1 MFNNAAAS
9 SEGLDAKG
17 WMLPE
22 EKGSNAEGGIAPP
35 KRWQYTDE
43 PSRLWF
49 VKAEQGGVEKAF
61 ITVSVRD
68 AKVVRRVVGIVGDL
82 LRSRPELHRVSEER
96 RGQMQKLTRAG
107 SNLLACLKDDVI
119 GVAERLGDQ
128 QRIHPYF
135 RIFNEL
141 MQKYALRLEVKEA
154 LPETL
159 DAFVRELRLLGSQPD
174 VVAQIR
180 NSKRAERDNARSAM
194 GLLAAARAAYSKILA
209 LRFDLEYLVNFPSFD
224 PKPIDEH
231 LMKRHREA
239 FLKLLR
245 EGPYAQHLVGYV
257 WKTEWGPQRGFHHH
271 VLVLLN
277 GQSVCADIR
286 IADDMCMRWKH
297 EITKGLG
304 SFENCNKR
312 KEQYRR
318 CGIGM
323 LNRNDEE
330 KWGFLAEATRY
341 LTKQDVYTK
350 ALLSKN
356 AQCFGVGGPYVC
368 SASAATQKRKRLKK
382 SLPSLSKVLGKG
394 G

>member
-1 MFNNAAAS
+1 MFDNATAS
-9 SEGLDAKG
+9 SLPLDAKG
-17 WMLPE
+17 QLLPK
-22 EKGSNAEGGIAPP
+22 EKEASAGKPIEPP
-35 KRWQYTDE
+35 KRWLYADE
-43 PSRLWF
+43 PSRFWLA
-49 VKAEQGGVEKAF
+49 KAEQHGVEKKF
-61 ITVSVRD
+61 ITVGVRD
-68 AKVVRRVVGIVGDL
+68 AKILRRVVSVVGDL
-82 LRSRPELHRVSEER
+82 LRSRPALYRISDEHRGEMKR
-96 RGQMQKLTRAG
+96 LTRAG
-107 SNLLACLKDDVI
+107 SNLLGCLTDDTL
-119 GVAERLGDQ
+119 GVADRLGDQ
-128 QRIHPYF
+128 QRVHPYF
-135 RIFNEL
+135 AIFNDL
-141 MQKYALRLEVKEA
+141 KQKYMLRLQDKGA

-159 DAFVRELRLLGSQPD
+159 DALVRELRELGSQPE

-194 GLLAAARAAYSKILA
+194 ELLAAARTVYSKILA
-209 LRFDLEYLVNFPSFD
+209 LRFDLEYLVDFPSFN
-224 PKPIDEH
+224 PKPVDEK

-257 WKTEWGPQRGFHHH
+257 WKTEWGLQRGFHHH

-286 IADDMCMRWKH
+286 IADDLCMRWKH
-297 EITKGLG
+297 EIAKGLG

-312 KEQYRR
+312 KEEYRR

-356 AQCFGVGGPYVC
+356 TQCFSVGGPYLC
-368 SASAATQKRKRLKK
+368 SPSASHKRQRLKK
-382 SLPSLSKVLGKG
+382 TLPPASNPNG

>member
-1 MFNNAAAS
+1 MFENAEAS
-9 SEGLDAKG
+9 SLSLDAKG
-17 WMLPE
+17 PLLPE
-22 EKGSNAEGGIAPP
+22 ENPGRTEKLFLPP
-35 KRWQYTDE
+35 KRWAYADE
-43 PSRLWF
+43 PSRFWLA
-49 VKAEQGGVEKAF
+49 KAEQDGVEKRF
-61 ITVSVRD
+61 ITIGVRD
-68 AKVVRRVVGIVGDL
+68 AKVVRRVVATVGDL
-82 LRSRPELHRVSEER
+82 LRSRPDLYRVSQER
-96 RGQMQKLTRAG
+96 RGQVQRLTRAG
-107 SNLLACLKDDVI
+107 TNLLACLNDDVI

-135 RIFNEL
+135 TIFNEL
-141 MQKYALRLEVKEA
+141 VQKYVLMLQDKQA

-159 DAFVRELRLLGSQPD
+159 DAFARELRSLGSQPD

-180 NSKRAERDNARSAM
+180 NSKRVERDNARSAAK
-194 GLLAAARAAYSKILA
+194 LLADVRASFSKVLA
-209 LRFDLEYLVNFPSFD
+209 LRFDLEYLVDFPSFN
-224 PKPIDEH
+224 PKPVDEK

-239 FLKLLR
+239 FLALLR
-245 EGPYAQHLVGYV
+245 DGPYAQHMVGYV
-257 WKTEWGPQRGFHHH
+257 WKTEWGLQRGFHHH
-271 VLVLLN
+271 LLVLLN

-286 IADDMCMRWKH
+286 IADDLCMRWKH
-297 EITKGLG
+297 EITRGLG

-356 AQCFGVGGPYVC
+356 TQCFGVGGPYLCTPV
-368 SASAATQKRKRLKK
+368 SAQKRQRLKK
-382 SLPSLSKVLGKG
+382 TLPPVSGASRKG
-394 G
+394 D